1 MTDKTVFSE
10 TLKKLM
16 SKHPKTGKRTTQ
28 AQLGKYLGI
37 TVQAVS
43 LYCTGK
49 TFPDVAQI
57 MRIANFFGVTIDYLL
72 TGLKTENNQE
82 RGLLGLSD
90 KAIDN
95 LKKLSNDGEI
105 WPLISSYV
113 NAILSD
119 PGFFSMLLEATR
131 DINSIS
137 TKIIENQS
145 QIAIDK
151 KYATR
156 LKQELLGGWLIAHE
170 SFWNFLRNIIQ
181 NTTSAKEAYKI
192 LLDADKSILIT
203 LP

>member
-28 AQLGKYLGI
+28 AQLGKFLGI

-49 TFPDVAQI
+49 TFPDVAQT

-72 TGLKTENNQE
+72 TGLETENRQE
-82 RGLLGLSD
+82 RELLGLSD

-105 WPLISSYV
+105 WPLISPYV
-113 NAILSD
+113 NAILSN
-119 PGFFSMLLEATR
+119 PSFSSMLLEATR

-156 LKQELLGGWLIAHE
+156 LKQELLGSWFIAHE